1 MQATSAAPHWIG
13 TVPHETMERLRTY
26 ASLLLKWNA
35 AINLVGK
42 TTERDLWQRH
52 IWDSY
57 QLVPLVPHETL
68 SIADLG
74 SGGGLPG
81 IVLACALPPHCH
93 VTMIE
98 RDVRKASFLREAVRS
113 LGLSN
118 ASVINGDVTELS
130 QRFGLI
136 TSRALASLDLLFSFA
151 HPLRE
156 EGATCLFPKGEQYAT
171 EIAQAR
177 ANWSFDHRVIP
188 SKTNEKAGIVS
199 VSQLCPA

>member
-1 MQATSAAPHWIG
+1 MHAASIPSWVG
-13 TVPHETMERLRTY
+13 PVPHETMERLRAY
-26 ASLLLKWNA
+26 AALLLKWNA

-57 QLVPLVPHETL
+57 QLVPLVPHGTL
-68 SIADLG
+68 SLADLG

-81 IVLACALPPHCH
+81 IVLAGALPETCAI
-93 VTMIE
+93 TMVE
-98 RDVRKASFLREAVRS
+98 RDMRKASFLREAVRS
-113 LGLSN
+113 LGLKH
-118 ASVINGDVTELS
+118 ATVIHGDVTELQ
-130 QRFGLI
+130 QRFAVI
-136 TSRALASLDLLFSFA
+136 TSRALASLDLLCSFA

-156 EGATCLFPKGEQYAT
+156 EGAICLFPKGEQYAT

-199 VSQLCPA
+199 ISQLCPA